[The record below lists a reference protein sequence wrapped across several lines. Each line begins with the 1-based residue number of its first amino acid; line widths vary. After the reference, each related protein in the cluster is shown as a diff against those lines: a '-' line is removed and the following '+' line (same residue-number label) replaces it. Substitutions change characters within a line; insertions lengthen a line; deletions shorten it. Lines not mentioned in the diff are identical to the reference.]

1 AMPLDMATGVC
12 GALLRLLWRGYDARA
27 IANLARAFPKKSL
40 AEREAIL
47 LAMREGFGRTVAEAI
62 HLNRFLAEPHRIDV
76 IGAHLLDRCLK
87 ENAPTFCV
95 SLHSGNWELAM
106 LPFAILQLKPT
117 ALYKRITNPYLDR
130 YIRSHRER
138 LYSGGMVP
146 KGGVVMESVAIRDTL
161 RR

>member
-1 AMPLDMATGVC
+1 
-12 GALLRLLWRGYDARA
+12 
-27 IANLARAFPKKSL
+27 
-40 AEREAIL
+40 
-47 LAMREGFGRTVAEAI
+47 
-62 HLNRFLAEPHRIDV
+62 LNRFLAEPHRIDV
-76 IGAHLLDRCLK
+76 IGAHLLDRRLK

-146 KGGVVMESVAIRDTL
+146 KGGGVMESVAIRDTL
-161 RR
+161 RRLISSIRNGHSIGFLADPRDRRGILVPFFGHAVRVTKVPAMLARHFGGRLL